1 MDCRLQTVDYRLAK
15 KHGLRYKMRTY
26 YRLGTEHRLRYEQVH
41 TGCKLLLF
49 PVLCA
54 CFNISIFIYL
64 PHYNNYKKM
73 PKKIKC
79 RKRWRGGLKETIEL
93 MLIRPPQLQFFEDG
107 IKITATDT
115 I

>member
-1 MDCRLQTVDYRLAK
+1 MIKFPHLINIAMELIEDFSMVI
-15 KHGLRYKMRTY
+15 HGNTY
-26 YRLGTEHRLRYEQVH
+26 
-41 TGCKLLLF
+41 
-49 PVLCA
+49 
-54 CFNISIFIYL
+54 IL

-79 RKRWRGGLKETIEL
+79 RKRWRGGQKETIEL